1 MPYPTAPVS
10 KPGAEGSFY
19 TKFWRIL
26 TTTHHTDIGMLYI
39 MTSWF
44 FFFLAG
50 VAAILMRVQL
60 MEPNNNVM
68 TPQVYSQLF
77 TVHGTSMIFL
87 VVIPMF
93 AGFGN
98 FFVPKMIGAK
108 DMYFPRL
115 NALGYWLLPPA
126 GTLIWL
132 SGADAGWTGYAP
144 LSVISK
150 GWGIDMWILG
160 LHLIGTSSILGA
172 INFIAT
178 IFKLR
183 SPGVTFRNMPLFVW
197 GILVTSFLII
207 GATPVLAA
215 TLTFL
220 LLDRNLGTGFF
231 LVNLGG
237 DPLLWQ
243 HLFWFYSHPAV
254 YIMVLPGMGL
264 ISEIIPKMSRK
275 RIFGYGAIAGSTILI
290 GVFGFG
296 VWAHHMFTTG
306 LSISARLPFMFMTL
320 AVAVPSGIKVFNW
333 IATMY
338 GGRIRLATP
347 MLFAIS
353 FVATFFVAGAT
364 GVFQAAIPVDYI
376 LQDTYFVV
384 GHLHYMLF
392 GASMQS
398 IFAATYFFFPHIT
411 GRMYNERLGQIHF
424 LLTNIGLYA
433 LFTAMTFMGLYGM
446 PRRVY
451 TYGDE
456 YGLLNLIGSLGGF
469 TLGAAQLVFLANM
482 LRSWLNGK
490 PVEKP
495 DPWE

>member
-1 MPYPTAPVS
+1 MMGLHREAEH
-10 KPGAEGSFY
+10 KPFY
-19 TKFWRIL
+19 SSLWGIL
-26 TTTHHTDIGMLYI
+26 TTTHHTDIGILYI

-50 VAAILMRVQL
+50 VAAMLMRVQL
-60 MEPNNNVM
+60 MQPNNNLM
-68 TPQVYSQLF
+68 SPQVYSELF
-77 TVHGTSMIFL
+77 TIHGTSMIFL
-87 VVIPMF
+87 FVIPMF

-98 FFVPKMIGAK
+98 YFVPKMIGAK

-115 NALGYWLLPPA
+115 NALGYWLLVPA
-126 GTLIWL
+126 GALIWL

-144 LSVISK
+144 LSAISR
-150 GWGIDMWILG
+150 GYGIDMWILG

-183 SPGVTFRNMPLFVW
+183 APGVTFRNMPLFVW
-197 GILVTSFLII
+197 GILVTSFLVI

-215 TLTFL
+215 ALTFL
-220 LLDRNLGTGFF
+220 LLDRNLGTGFY
-231 LVNLGG
+231 LINQGG

-264 ISEIIPKMSRK
+264 ISEIIPRMSRRK
-275 RIFGYGAIAGSTILI
+275 IFGYGAIAGSTILI

-306 LSISARLPFMFMTL
+306 MSVSARLPFMFMTL

-364 GVFQAAIPVDYI
+364 GVFQAAIPVDYL

-384 GHLHYMLF
+384 GHLHFMLF
-392 GASMQS
+392 GASVQS
-398 IFAATYFFFPHIT
+398 IFAAIYFFFPHIT
-411 GRMYNERLGQIHF
+411 GRMYDERLGKIHF
-424 LLTNIGLYA
+424 VLTNIGLYA
-433 LFTAMTFMGLYGM
+433 LFTAMIFMGLYGM

-451 TYGDE
+451 TYPEE
-456 YGLLNLIGSLGGF
+456 YGMLNLLGSLGGF
-469 TLGAAQLVFLANM
+469 TIGTGQIVFLANM
-482 LRSWLNGK
+482 LRNWMAGK
-490 PVEKP
+490 PVEK
-495 DPWE
+495 DPWD